1 MAIHEI
7 RASGM
12 EYLALATEL
21 LQRARLADA
30 EARLWEAADRERARA
45 PAVGKEPFLAVP
57 LRLSVATPFPVR
69 AFGEIP
75 D

>member
-12 EYLALATEL
+12 AYLALATEL

-30 EARLWEAADRERARA
+30 EARLWEYRRR
-45 PAVGKEPFLAVP
+45 PNTHP
-57 LRLSVATPFPVR
+57 LTPV
-69 AFGEIP
+69 
-75 D
+75 